1 MKLLLDTHIALWAAE
16 GAPQLSA
23 TAAALIG
30 HPENTL
36 YVSAASIWEIAIK
49 YRKGNLPVHPRDA
62 RSAFRLAGLRSRL
75 SAAITSK
82 ALPRCPIFRITP
94 IRSTA

>member
-1 MKLLLDTHIALWAAE
+1 MKLLLDTPIALWAAE
-16 GAPQLSA
+16 GAPQLST

-36 YVSAASIWEIAIK
+36 YASAASIWEIAIK
-49 YRKGNLPVHPRDA
+49 YRKGICRSIRAMPVR
-62 RSAFRLAGLRSRL
+62 RSGLRASRSCL

-82 ALPRCPIFRITP
+82 ALPRCLIFRITP